1 MHFSVDRDVFS
12 ILHQKYHFSNK
23 YFATPCS
30 VRFLTHSGIFFG
42 AFLVL
47 TNSEHSIYIPDDSYY
62 RIQRIDIAGRD
73 VTRYLRL
80 LLRKEG
86 HIFHRTS
93 EFEVVREI
101 KEQRCKLL
109 SNTVKEEVN
118 DLTKVGLMHAYVC
131 IYIWTI

>member
-1 MHFSVDRDVFS
+1 MS
-12 ILHQKYHFSNK
+12 
-23 YFATPCS
+23 
-30 VRFLTHSGIFFG
+30 
-42 AFLVL
+42 
-47 TNSEHSIYIPDDSYY
+47 DDSYY

-118 DLTKVGLMHAYVC
+118 DLTKVDLVHAYVC